1 MTGGLYVY
9 SGDNMTI
16 LRMPSYAVGGGGE
29 EYIIAERITNFKMI
43 DYNGRWGTRI
53 TLDTGKEI
61 NVDLPAY
68 KVEEM
73 LNKIDV

>member
-1 MTGGLYVY
+1 
-9 SGDNMTI
+9 MTI
-16 LRMPSYAVGGGGE
+16 LRMPSYGVGGGV

>member
-16 LRMPSYAVGGGGE
+16 LRMPSYAVGGGE

>member
-1 MTGGLYVY
+1 MTVLK
-9 SGDNMTI
+9 
-16 LRMPSYAVGGGGE
+16 MPSYGAGSAGD
-29 EYIIAERITNFKMI
+29 EYIVAERITNFKMI

-61 NVDLPAY
+61 NVDLPSY

-73 LNKIDV
+73 LKSIDL